1 MLYMDASIR
10 TKRQEKKPF
19 WRRKKS
25 KERERQEESR
35 KKERKKKRKV
45 VGYNSY
51 KFSYKGTE
59 WKVKVEIHEKGFEQF
74 YAIVK

>member
-1 MLYMDASIR
+1 MSMSLVLNERLIGAEWKTIIMLTLCSVKD
-10 TKRQEKKPF
+10 
-19 WRRKKS
+19 RKNL
-25 KERERQEESR
+25 
-35 KKERKKKRKV
+35 ERKKKRKV

>member
-1 MLYMDASIR
+1 MKD
-10 TKRQEKKPF
+10 
-19 WRRKKS
+19 RKNL
-25 KERERQEESR
+25 
-35 KKERKKKRKV
+35 ERKKKRKV

>member
-1 MLYMDASIR
+1 MKD
-10 TKRQEKKPF
+10 
-19 WRRKKS
+19 RKNL
-25 KERERQEESR
+25 
-35 KKERKKKRKV
+35 ERKKKRKV

-59 WKVKVEIHEKGFEQF
+59 WKVKGFEQF